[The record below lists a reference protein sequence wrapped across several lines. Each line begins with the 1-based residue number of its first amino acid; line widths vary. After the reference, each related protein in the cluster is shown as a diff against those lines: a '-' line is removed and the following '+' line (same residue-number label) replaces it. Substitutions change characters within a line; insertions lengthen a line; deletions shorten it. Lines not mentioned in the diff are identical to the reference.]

1 MTKLEIVENFPK
13 HSKGDLV
20 DVEMDSFWRNRIEDG
35 SAKFADEK
43 PAKSKSTKSEN
54 EVQP

>member
-1 MTKLEIVENFPK
+1 MTKLEIVENFPNY
-13 HSKGDLV
+13 SKGDLV